1 MHPFLPVLSALFLL
15 AADAMA
21 VFYHFNANHP
31 EVAAHVN
38 SVRTVV
44 LLCLL
49 IGGGLAFWLR
59 RFGTLYPTWVAI
71 LSFTW
76 VLAWRFI

>member
-1 MHPFLPVLSALFLL
+1 MHPFLPVLTILFLL
-15 AADAMA
+15 SGNAVA
-21 VFYHFNANHP
+21 VFYHYNAEHP

-38 SVRTVV
+38 SVHTTV

-59 RFGTLYPTWVAI
+59 RFGILYPTWVAI
-71 LSFTW
+71 LSFIW
-76 VLAWRFI
+76 VLAWRMA